1 MAYIANTAFEARITN
16 KQYDDTLNITGVF
29 QESAADAICS
39 AGFLCKTST
48 HYTNQGYS
56 TQSYV
61 NENAYIM
68 IEAESTELVNTPIY
82 ACNTF
87 DVNYIVD
94 SVTGNSYAV
103 GANTLGLPAPAG
115 RHTAFTQI
123 QFDGKSK
130 YRFGI
135 GNLSAA
141 IETKTF
147 FTIANG
153 LLVPATSAPSANGTP
168 YFKLEGTGT
177 FTVGNQVGFTYYD
190 VTACVAVA

>member
-29 QESAADAICS
+29 QESAANAICS
-39 AGFLCKTST
+39 SGFLCKKST
-48 HYTNQGYS
+48 NYTNQGYS
-56 TQSYV
+56 TQSYT

-115 RHTAFTQI
+115 RFTTFTQI
-123 QFDGKSK
+123 QFDGKSI
-130 YRFGI
+130 YRFGS
-135 GNLSAA
+135 GNLSTA
-141 IETKTF
+141 ISSYTN

-153 LLVPATSAPSANGTP
+153 LLVPAAAPSANGTP
-168 YFKLEGTGT
+168 YFKLAGTGT
-177 FTVGNQVGFTYYD
+177 FVQGTQTSFTYYD
-190 VTACVAVA
+190 VVACVAVA